1 MIQRPPGF
9 GAFEFVVLST
19 LRAQQLIRGCTPRV
33 EVGSHKKS
41 VIAQI
46 EIAEG
51 KVIQLPFASLTV
63 VDPDAVVPDLVTDI
77 VPA

>member
-63 VDPDAVVPDLVTDI
+63 VDPDAVVPDI

>member
-1 MIQRPPGF
+1 MIQRPPSF

-33 EVGSHKKS
+33 LEAGHKKC
-41 VIAQI
+41 VIAQS

-51 KVIQLPFASLTV
+51 KVIQLPFASLV
-63 VDPDAVVPDLVTDI
+63 AVDADGVIVPDI

>member
-1 MIQRPPGF
+1 MIQRPPSF

-33 EVGSHKKS
+33 DVGAHKKS
-41 VIAQI
+41 VVAQI

-51 KVIQLPFASLTV
+51 KVIQLPFAPPIVIDLDTGLPV
-63 VDPDAVVPDLVTDI
+63 VSALPV
-77 VPA
+77 